1 MAVPNDRRV
10 IYGTHVIPQE
20 TYSTTSTEVVREEG
34 SSAGRASYTDYRL
47 DTTVGKNFGGKG
59 IVQITEDQGIDGW
72 VSFEH
77 DKHAWELDSSGFW
90 EDDDTCWDGTL
101 SIANGSATK
110 LIDSGTVL
118 FLYIKNVGSNEAKL
132 ALEGNE
138 YDILIP
144 PDASISIRVDS
155 ISAANIKVDT
165 TSGTTEIEYIIA
177 T

>member
-1 MAVPNDRRV
+1 MAIPNDRR
-10 IYGTHVIPQE
+10 IIFSAHVVPQE
-20 TYSTTSTEVVREEG
+20 TFSTTSTQETTEEG
-34 SSAGRASYTDYRL
+34 FTVGVASYVDDKL
-47 DTTVGKNFGGKG
+47 DTTIGKNFGGKG